1 MGSMRQQ
8 LIIQFIGETALI
20 CVLGFVAGVLIS
32 YLLIDGWNV
41 MWQYMHLEATFL
53 TDPVFIIFTVCI
65 LLFTALLAGCYPA
78 FYISKFEPINIL
90 KGKLK
95 FGGTNIF
102 TRVLLGAQFT
112 ISLMAIIS
120 AIGFYQNAR
129 FQDSYD
135 LGFSGKNNI
144 VAWLNDG
151 KEVQALKTA
160 VESHPEIIKVAGASS
175 GIFSGLHHDPIKHNS
190 KQIEVDIIDVGDNYL
205 EAMDM
210 KITQGRGFRKDSESD
225 RRESVIISQRL
236 ADMYGW
242 DKPLGKEI
250 VWKDSAHYFVVGVVK
265 DVYMRGLWQ
274 EIQPLMIRY
283 IDEDRYTQ
291 LIVSANAGSVSD
303 VHKFME
309 DKWKSIF
316 QNRLYNG
323 RMFSMELQEMVD
335 VNENILKMYAFLGIV
350 ALWLSATGLFTL
362 VSLNI
367 IKRMKEIGVRKV
379 LGASIGNIARIINTE
394 FVIILGIAAIFGSVS
409 GYFATDMLMSTIWT
423 YYQAATINTFM
434 IAVLLMLAISALAIG
449 YKVYKAADMNPV
461 NTLRDE

>member
-1 MGSMRQQ
+1 
-8 LIIQFIGETALI
+8 
-20 CVLGFVAGVLIS
+20 
-32 YLLIDGWNV
+32 
-41 MWQYMHLEATFL
+41 
-53 TDPVFIIFTVCI
+53 
-65 LLFTALLAGCYPA
+65 
-78 FYISKFEPINIL
+78 
-90 KGKLK
+90 
-95 FGGTNIF
+95 
-102 TRVLLGAQFT
+102 
-112 ISLMAIIS
+112 
-120 AIGFYQNAR
+120 
-129 FQDSYD
+129 
-135 LGFSGKNNI
+135 
-144 VAWLNDG
+144 
-151 KEVQALKTA
+151 
-160 VESHPEIIKVAGASS
+160 
-175 GIFSGLHHDPIKHNS
+175 
-190 KQIEVDIIDVGDNYL
+190 
-205 EAMDM
+205 
-210 KITQGRGFRKDSESD
+210 
-225 RRESVIISQRL
+225 
-236 ADMYGW
+236 MYGW